1 MVFSLKLKIG
11 VICLFLLAATSAEA
25 VVNGSNSEDL
35 SEEELIVDSEAA
47 QQAEA
52 ELTLRRLKSGQ
63 LSDDE
68 GLDFLEQVRKIRA
81 KIGKQ

>member
-1 MVFSLKLKIG
+1 MIFSLKIG
-11 VICLFLLAATSAEA
+11 VICLFLLSATTAGA
-25 VVNGSNSEDL
+25 VVNDSNSEDL
-35 SEEELIVDSEAA
+35 SEEELIVESDAA

-63 LSDDE
+63 FSDDE